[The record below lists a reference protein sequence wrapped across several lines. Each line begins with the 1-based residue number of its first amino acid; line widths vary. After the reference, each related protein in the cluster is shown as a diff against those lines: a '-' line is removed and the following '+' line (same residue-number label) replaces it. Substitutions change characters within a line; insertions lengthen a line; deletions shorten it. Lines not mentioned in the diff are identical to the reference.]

1 MTELREGNSN
11 GEGDCRLLLEKG
23 LEQLEIDF
31 STSRID
37 ALLAFVD
44 EILFWNDTYK
54 LVAVSS
60 RDELIIRHILD
71 SLAPLPL
78 LKNKIKTFDRSVTIA
93 DVGSG
98 NGLPGLPLSL
108 FLPECEFT
116 LIERSGRR
124 AGFLRNAVVQSGAD
138 LVRSPGTPLEIIEMD
153 IQDVTGEFDI
163 AVFRAFR
170 PLPVV
175 FRALSRITKGDGLLF
190 AYKSRLETL
199 KNEITGINASQLAC
213 WEQEIISYTVPFLDS
228 ERRMYILTKLSDT
241 I

>member
-37 ALLAFVD
+37 ALLTFVD

-153 IQDVTGEFDI
+153 IQDVT
-163 AVFRAFR
+163 
-170 PLPVV
+170 
-175 FRALSRITKGDGLLF
+175 
-190 AYKSRLETL
+190 
-199 KNEITGINASQLAC
+199 
-213 WEQEIISYTVPFLDS
+213 
-228 ERRMYILTKLSDT
+228 
-241 I
+241 